1 MNVDH
6 IGCPASGHRIKEYEP
21 DIVLRK
27 LDGSEK
33 YFYHVRYAY
42 EPERIV
48 ATEGENVWR
57 ITHRHVFSDLEG
69 GAA

>member
-1 MNVDH
+1 MMVDH
-6 IGCPASGHRIKEYEP
+6 ITCASCQERIRAFEP

-33 YFYHVRYAY
+33 RFYHRRCAR

-48 ATEGENVWR
+48 ATDVDGVWIMTR
-57 ITHRHVFSDLEG
+57 RHVFWDMAG